1 MLLWRDLTSYWESSL
16 LQDDERLLNL
26 SRVKTELRH
35 TPAPDKSGYQEKQA
49 HATIVDQP
57 FIKPSDIYCLISREL
72 LIE

>member
-1 MLLWRDLTSYWESSL
+1 M
-16 LQDDERLLNL
+16 